1 MQPSQLL
8 ILGDA
13 PCLDADLA
21 AFGEVCAAVMA
32 INRAGVRHM
41 GRIDFWCSYHQ
52 ELFAVERLAELR
64 EARGGNTDYETVFG
78 RDVRDISL
86 SGSSTLLGVIWG
98 LQRYGEI
105 ILAGAPLEAPDHH
118 KYRVGWEN
126 EAKYLKGRVRSL
138 SGWTKS
144 FLEAL

>member
-21 AFGEVCAAVMA
+21 TLGEFCGPVMA
-32 INRAGVRHM
+32 VNRAGARHL
-41 GRIDFWCSYHQ
+41 GRIDFWCSYHP
-52 ELFAVERLAELR
+52 ELFAVERLADLR
-64 EARGGNTDYETVFG
+64 EDRGGNTDYRLVFG
-78 RDVRDISL
+78 RDVRDIPL

-105 ILAGAPLEAPDHH
+105 ILAGAPMEAPDYH

-126 EAKYLKGRVRSL
+126 EAKHLAGRVRSL